1 MKLTEAV
8 DKYYEDENEENL
20 YLNVVKTW
28 VKLDEMEIVLK
39 DTLGD
44 KYDFMKL
51 IDTIDN
57 ICDGITKSIGCKPL
71 TNEDFD

>member
-8 DKYYEDENEENL
+8 DKYYEDKNEKNL

-51 IDTIDN
+51 IDTIDDLY
-57 ICDGITKSIGCKPL
+57 IEATKNNGYRPA
-71 TNEDFD
+71 TDEDFE

>member
-8 DKYYEDENEENL
+8 DKYYEDKNEKNL

-51 IDTIDN
+51 IDTIDDLY
-57 ICDGITKSIGCKPL
+57 IEATKNNGYEPL
-71 TNEDFD
+71 LGEDFD

>member
-8 DKYYEDENEENL
+8 DKYYEDKNEENL

-51 IDTIDN
+51 IDTIDDLY
-57 ICDGITKSIGCKPL
+57 IEATKNNGYRPA
-71 TNEDFD
+71 TDEDFE